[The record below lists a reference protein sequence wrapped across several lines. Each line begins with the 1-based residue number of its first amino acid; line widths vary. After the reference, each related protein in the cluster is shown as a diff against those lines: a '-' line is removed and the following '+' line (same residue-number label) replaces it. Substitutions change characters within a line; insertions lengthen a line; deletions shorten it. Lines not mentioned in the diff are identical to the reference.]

1 MNHPLKV
8 LVLTGSLLAS
18 QAALADVASDMTSYF
33 NGINVA
39 SNITRPAAFQSQAAG
54 FYGGGSLYART
65 RVSRYQLVELDLPS
79 YRAGC
84 NGIDLFTGSLS
95 FISHQKLVDL
105 GKQVMTS
112 TGAYAVDVMLATTV
126 PELKTTRDY
135 LQTMAQ
141 KMNQMSVNSC
151 EMAQNFVGGTFPK
164 VEKSQEKICQD
175 QAAMGKTGVMS
186 DYVSARMECSGDGH
200 DSVMEKAANDP
211 KQKKQV
217 VLNKNIVWSILQNNA
232 FLNGDVELAE
242 MVMSL
247 TGTLII
253 DKAGKVTVVPSL
265 AGSTHFIKAL
275 LGGNNTGSVEQLWRC
290 NDESA
295 GTACLG
301 VSLKKMNVAEAQ
313 TLTARVRTIIEALDT
328 KLKDDAPKT
337 AEEEN
342 FLSLTLF
349 PVMKFLMVLNSTH
362 YNDAAVE
369 IEGYSTLIAE
379 DLLQHYLSGL
389 LQDVANATAGA
400 DLNEDLVRDIQ
411 TRIREANR
419 EIASADPKIA
429 RKLQEK
435 IALISRMSEIE
446 KQLASGLG
454 NTAH

>member
-1 MNHPLKV
+1 MKLKIKALALSIA
-8 LVLTGSLLAS
+8 LVSS
-18 QAALADVASDMTSYF
+18 SHADVAGDMTSFF

-39 SNITRPAAFQSQAAG
+39 SNITKPAAFQSQAAG

-112 TGAYAVDVMLATTV
+112 SGAYAVDVMLATTV
-126 PELKTTRDY
+126 PELKQVRDY

-141 KMNQMSVNSC
+141 KVNQASVNSC
-151 EMAQNFVGGTFPK
+151 EMAQNFVGGMFPK
-164 VEKSQEKICQD
+164 TAASQQKICQD
-175 QAAMGKTGVMS
+175 QAAMGKSGVIS

-200 DSVMEKAANDP
+200 DAVMEKAAKDEH
-211 KQKKQV
+211 QKKQV
-217 VLNKNIVWSILQNNA
+217 VLNKNIVWSILQKNA

-253 DKAGKVTVVPSL
+253 DKAGKVKVVPSL
-265 AGSTHFIKAL
+265 ASSTHFIQSL
-275 LGGNNTGSVEQLWRC
+275 LGGNHSASNEQMWRC
-290 NDESA
+290 SDESA
-295 GTACLG
+295 GTTCMD
-301 VSLKKMNVAEAQ
+301 VSLKKMNVTEAQ
-313 TLTARVRTIIEALDT
+313 TLTARVRTIIESLDT
-328 KLKDDAPKT
+328 KLKNDEAKT

-342 FLSLTLF
+342 FLNLTIF
-349 PVMKFLMVLNSTH
+349 PIMKFLAVLNSTH

-389 LQDVANATAGA
+389 LQDVANATAGS

-411 TRIREANR
+411 ARIRDANR
-419 EIASADPKIA
+419 EIASVDPKIA

-435 IALISRMSEIE
+435 IALISRMGEIE